1 MKRYISLIV
10 FVFFLCVHV
19 FANSPSATLK
29 KMSSLKEKTETEKL
43 LEEKNMD
50 LLVSPQLAMSTRD
63 YMVTAGDI
71 YTLAYAVGTNPVTYT
86 IPVDS
91 SYKIRVSNM
100 AVIDAKGKSFLQIK
114 KQVEDIVTRN
124 FPMSGVQ
131 FVLTQPAIFKVNII
145 GEVEKTVVKES
156 NKSSLD
162 DTTQLIFDIIGVEP
176 KGFDEIQ
183 ILTALSTE
191 ELLIRLTEME
201 LSGLIEQVEGDRYK
215 RTI

>member
-50 LLVSPQLAMSTRD
+50 LLVSPQLAMSTSD

-131 FVLTQPAIFKVNII
+131 FVLTPPAIFRVKII
-145 GEVEKTVVKES
+145 TKFFRT
-156 NKSSLD
+156 
-162 DTTQLIFDIIGVEP
+162 DI
-176 KGFDEIQ
+176 
-183 ILTALSTE
+183 
-191 ELLIRLTEME
+191 
-201 LSGLIEQVEGDRYK
+201 
-215 RTI
+215 